1 MYRKISSLA
10 GPTPYPPPPPP
21 PPPRRRGR
29 GWAHSVKAHS
39 VKAHSAKAVARS
51 MGIGASLG
59 RAGGRRL
66 MGRGSGPVGPGRVRG
81 GAGPRAG
88 GRNAFVGSSVGDLE
102 GYLELG
108 GLDLSSW
115 GHGGAKRVE
124 DLLGEVRAGETT
136 LTAGGP
142 GEASIVRFVNV
153 LSVRVRRADGSVL
166 MEERQRF
173 PDGRERSREGNYL
186 SEKLLPGETWQAGV
200 RRAVHEELGSANVSG
215 QELRVRCRPLPS
227 SHSPTPTPSPP
238 CPSHPLP
245 LLLPRAFLMRSDA
258 RL

>member
-1 MYRKISSLA
+1 
-10 GPTPYPPPPPP
+10 
-21 PPPRRRGR
+21 
-29 GWAHSVKAHS
+29 
-39 VKAHSAKAVARS
+39 
-51 MGIGASLG
+51 MGIGTSLG

-66 MGRGSGPVGPGRVRG
+66 MGRGSGPVGPGRARE
-81 GAGPRAG
+81 GAGCRAG
-88 GRNAFVGSSVGDLE
+88 GRDAFAGSSVGDLE
-102 GYLELG
+102 GYLVMG

-115 GHGGAKRVE
+115 GRGGAKRVE
-124 DLLGEVRAGETT
+124 DLLDEVRAGETT

-200 RRAVHEELGSANVSG
+200 RRAVHEELGSATVSG
-215 QELRVRCRPLPS
+215 QELRVRCRPLVS
-227 SHSPTPTPSPP
+227 NHSPPPTPTPPP
-238 CPSHPLP
+238 PVLHTRC

-258 RL
+258 RV